1 MSEVMP
7 AVDLDRQTRARLTR
21 ILRQEA
27 ADRAEAQHAGA
38 LAAEARTTLR
48 RQDRIRAAIERMQP
62 FVSRLEAHL
71 RAELGEAARQGGHNR
86 RLRIELEIDELFAL
100 ARAAAEEAGR

>member
-48 RQDRIRAAIERMQP
+48 RADRIRAAVDRLQP
-62 FVSRLEAHL
+62 FVSRLESHL
-71 RAELGEAARQGGHNR
+71 RAELGEAARQGDHNR
-86 RLRIELEIDELFAL
+86 RIHIELEIDELFAL
-100 ARAAAEEAGR
+100 ANEAAQEAGR